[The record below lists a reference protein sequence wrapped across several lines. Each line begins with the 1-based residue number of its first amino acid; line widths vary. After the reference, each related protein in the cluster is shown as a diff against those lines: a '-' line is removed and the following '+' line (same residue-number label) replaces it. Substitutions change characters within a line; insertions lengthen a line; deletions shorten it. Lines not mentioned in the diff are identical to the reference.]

1 VFARLVV
8 AATVAVSSLFSSF
21 DRLTIELKAPFNDL
35 FDHARTDETYGV
47 GGTLTYRDNGR
58 PVTIEGVTITVRG
71 NTSRRE
77 SECAFPK
84 LKVQLPDAS
93 ARGAAPL
100 FDGLRS
106 IKIGTH
112 CGEAPDE
119 GVTVKYGRLPNEHS
133 PARELFVYR
142 LLEALGVPT
151 LKARGATIAY
161 VYSDPQ
167 PRQSPPEDRPV
178 VRQAMLLEDEDAAV
192 KRFGGTHE
200 IGEKEFTNARAQ
212 FAAADT
218 VRLALAEAMIGNF
231 DWCLKMVPGDTYRC
245 DARHPLWNVA
255 AAASADGKARPIMY
269 DFDVSGIVTGHHPWF
284 EDVFKA
290 PFIGT
295 KSPAETEVLA
305 QVQRTRSL
313 FTRDEL
319 DTARREFI
327 GRKAEA
333 YKALDQS
340 ALDDAGR
347 TIARQYLDAFYRSIE
362 TDDVFYRPVV
372 VTPNA
377 RLYADEG
384 RQAACAAAGT
394 IPPGTPVSEP
404 LKKSGTLVQVWILDA
419 LWHWAPPVK
428 CNAVREGP
436 LWIEAASIGRDYPS
450 R

>member
-1 VFARLVV
+1 VFARLLVATAVV
-8 AATVAVSSLFSSF
+8 ASSLFSSF
-21 DRLTIELKAPFNDL
+21 DPLTLELKAPFNDL
-35 FDHARTDETYGV
+35 FEHARTDETYGV
-47 GGTLTYRDNGR
+47 AGTLAYRDNGR

-84 LKVQLPDAS
+84 LKVQLPDAA
-93 ARGAAPL
+93 ARGSAPL
-100 FDGLRS
+100 LDGLGS

-119 GVTVKYGRLPNEHS
+119 GVTIKYGRLPNEHS

-142 LLEALGVPT
+142 LLEAVGVPT
-151 LKARGATIAY
+151 LKARGAKISY

-167 PRQSPPEDRPV
+167 PGQSPPEDQPV
-178 VRQAMLLEDEDAAV
+178 VRQAMLLEDTDAGV

-200 IGEKEFTNARAQ
+200 IGEKEFTNAREQ
-212 FAAADT
+212 FAPADT

-231 DWCLKMVPGDTYRC
+231 DWCLKMAAGDTYRC

-269 DFDVSGIVTGHHPWF
+269 DFDVSGIVTGRHPWF

-290 PFIGT
+290 PFAGT

-305 QVQRTRSL
+305 QVQRTRTL
-313 FTRDEL
+313 FARAEL
-319 DTARREFI
+319 DAARREFVSH
-327 GRKAEA
+327 KADA
-333 YKALDQS
+333 YKTLAQS
-340 ALDDAGR
+340 ALDAGGR
-347 TIARQYLDAFYRSIE
+347 KIAQQYLDSFYRSIE
-362 TDDVFYRPVV
+362 TDDAFYRPVV
-372 VTPNA
+372 VTPKA
-377 RLYADEG
+377 RLYADES
-384 RQAACAAAGT
+384 RQVACAGAGA

-428 CNAVREGP
+428 CDAVRSGP
-436 LWIEAASIGRDYPS
+436 LWIEADAISREYPS